1 MKSRRRHK
9 RARRK
14 RSKVVLVAGL
24 SAFVLVMFALSMVA
38 FYSGRYEIFEKVSPP
53 TPTDE

>member
-1 MKSRRRHK
+1 
-9 RARRK
+9 
-14 RSKVVLVAGL
+14 VLVAGL